1 MVLDYGTLGCVCGGL
16 AVSFALFVI
25 VDFVSFAGTRY
36 RERYLKQAAV
46 ELDDVLLQM
55 PADRIF
61 DISLAVS
68 GLAVFLALALLG
80 LNSSEWSWNKAVFI
94 GILAAVL
101 SFPIPRFY
109 LRFLKKRRLIRFN
122 EQLEDALST
131 MSSSLKAGFSINQ
144 AIDAIANE
152 NRRPISIEF
161 RILMQ
166 EVRLG
171 VSLDEALYKMMDR
184 LESDDFELVAMA
196 IITARQTGGELTA
209 VFERLA
215 GMIRERGRINGR
227 LRALTAQGKLQATI
241 ISLMPLVLLFLM
253 FKIAPQMMSHFFNS
267 IIGICLISGVV
278 FLEVVGFFVIKKI
291 TTIDV

>member
-1 MVLDYGTLGCVCGGL
+1 MVFDYGTLGCVCGGL
-16 AVSFALFVI
+16 AVSFALLVI
-25 VDFVSFAGTRY
+25 VDFISYAGVRY
-36 RERYLKQAAV
+36 RERYVKQAAA

-55 PADRIF
+55 PPDRIF

-68 GLAVFLALALLG
+68 GLAMFVSLVLLG
-80 LNSSEWSWNKAVFI
+80 FGSNEWSWNKAIFI
-94 GILAAVL
+94 CLLAVAV

-122 EQLEDALST
+122 EQLEDALMT

-144 AIDAIANE
+144 AIDAVASE
-152 NRRPISIEF
+152 NRKPISVEF

-171 VSLDEALYKMMDR
+171 VSLDEALYKMQER
-184 LESDDFELVAMA
+184 LDSEDFELVATA

-227 LRALTAQGKLQATI
+227 LRALTAQGKLQAAI
-241 ISLMPLVLLFLM
+241 ISLMPLILLFVM
-253 FKIAPQMMSHFFNS
+253 FKINPQMMSHFFNN
-267 IIGICLISGVV
+267 IIGMILIAGVV
-278 FLEVVGFFVIKKI
+278 VLEFVGFFVIKKI